1 MQVFKLY
8 FKILRS
14 YFWNVLMYIG
24 IFLGTFLGVIVPQM
38 VKAEGEVYTQ
48 SRCEFAMFDYDNSSL
63 SHAILQYLQTIH
75 NFVEIKDD
83 KKETIQDE
91 LYAGN
96 VHCVIRVKDGFEE
109 AFAKGEGA
117 EFLEVFSIPNTLGS
131 VLLEE
136 NLQSYLNVVNT
147 YQNAGFEIEE
157 ALKKAPSIVN
167 TSIKVEFLEGKEV
180 VSAQPLSY
188 FYSYLNWIFIAI
200 CVNSMSV
207 VLLSLDKKKVRDR
220 IQSSP
225 YPFLR
230 MNLETILG
238 VLTTGFFICSLCI
251 VIVTIL
257 YPKEMLDPKGIL
269 YILNAFCTMAVA
281 LAITFL
287 VSKLTN
293 KPQVISLMSNVIGLG
308 MAFLCGV
315 FVPLEFLSKTV
326 IQIAHFFP
334 VYWNVRVLELLETY
348 QIEDRGT
355 VFLYMGIQLLFS
367 MAILCIGMIVA
378 RNKRMTNE

>member
-14 YFWNVLMYIG
+14 YFWNVLMYTG
-24 IFLGTFLGVIVPQM
+24 IFLGVFLGIMVPQM
-38 VKAEGEVYTQ
+38 AEIEREVYTQ
-48 SRCEFAMFDYDNSSL
+48 SKCDFAVFDYDNSSL
-63 SHAILQYLQTIH
+63 SHAVIHYLQTIH
-75 NFVEIKDD
+75 NLEEIKEDET
-83 KKETIQDE
+83 ETIQDE

-96 VHCVIRVKDGFEE
+96 VHCVIRVNDGFEE
-109 AFAKGEGA
+109 AFLQGEGA
-117 EFLEVFSIPNTLGS
+117 EFLEVFSISNIMGAILF
-131 VLLEE
+131 EE
-136 NLQSYLNVVNT
+136 NLQGYLNVINT
-147 YQNAGFEIEE
+147 YQKAGFEIEE
-157 ALKKAPSIVN
+157 TIAKASSIMD
-167 TSIKVEFLEGKEV
+167 TSIEVEFAEEKEK

-207 VLLSLDKKKVRDR
+207 VLLSLDKKNVRDR

-238 VLTTGFFICSLCI
+238 VLTTGFFICSFFNLI
-251 VIVTIL
+251 GIMI
-257 YPKEMLDPKGIL
+257 YPKELLQAKGIF
-269 YILNAFCTMAVA
+269 YILNAFCTMTVA
-281 LAITFL
+281 LSFTFL

-315 FVPLEFLSKTV
+315 FVPLEVLSKTV
-326 IQIAHFFP
+326 IQIAHFLP
-334 VYWNVRVLELLETY
+334 AYWNVRVLEVLEGY
-348 QIEDRGT
+348 QAEDRGT
-355 VFLYMGIQLLFS
+355 VFLYMGIQLLF
-367 MAILCIGMIVA
+367 AVTILCIGMVVA
-378 RNKRMTNE
+378 RRKHMISE

>member
-14 YFWNVLMYIG
+14 YFWNVLMYTG
-24 IFLGTFLGVIVPQM
+24 IFLGVFLGIMVPQM
-38 VKAEGEVYTQ
+38 AETEREVYTQ
-48 SRCEFAMFDYDNSSL
+48 SECDFAVFDYDNSSL
-63 SHAILQYLQTIH
+63 SHAVIQYLQTIH
-75 NFVEIKDD
+75 NLEEIKED
-83 KKETIQDE
+83 ETERIQDE

-96 VHCVIRVKDGFEE
+96 VHCVVRVNDGFEE
-109 AFAKGEGA
+109 AFGKGEGA
-117 EFLEVFSIPNTLGS
+117 EFLEVFSISNIMGAILF
-131 VLLEE
+131 EE
-136 NLQSYLNVVNT
+136 NLQGYLNVINT
-147 YQNAGFEIEE
+147 YQKAGFEIEE
-157 ALKKAPSIVN
+157 SIAKASSIMN
-167 TSIKVEFLEGKEV
+167 TSIKVEFAGEK

-207 VLLSLDKKKVRDR
+207 VLLSLDKKNVRDR

-238 VLTTGFFICSLCI
+238 VLTTGFLICSFF
-251 VIVTIL
+251 IL
-257 YPKEMLDPKGIL
+257 IGIIIYPKEMLQPKGIF
-269 YILNAFCTMAVA
+269 YILNAFCTMTVA
-281 LAITFL
+281 LSITFL

-315 FVPLEFLSKTV
+315 FVPLEVLSKTV
-326 IQIAHFFP
+326 IQIAHFLP
-334 VYWNVRVLELLETY
+334 AYWNVRVLEVLEGY

-355 VFLYMGIQLLFS
+355 VFLYIGIQLLFAV
-367 MAILCIGMIVA
+367 AILCSGMVVA
-378 RNKRMTNE
+378 RRKHMTTE